1 MRQLVLLYRQT
12 LLPVTFKYLLSA
24 TSPCIADES
33 IATVNVNNQPDA
45 GTDGNTV
52 CESSVSSIDLFSLIT
67 GEDTGGTWSR
77 LTGTGGTLMRQQ
89 VLYRQA
95 LLPVRLNIYFQQHLH
110 VLQMRASLQLM

>member
-1 MRQLVLLYRQT
+1 MQELMVIRQFV
-12 LLPVTFKYLLSA
+12 
-24 TSPCIADES
+24 
-33 IATVNVNNQPDA
+33 
-45 GTDGNTV
+45 
-52 CESSVSSIDLFSLIT
+52 ESSVSSIDLFGLIT

-77 LTGTGGTLMRQQ
+77 LTGTGGALLMRQQ

>member
-1 MRQLVLLYRQT
+1 VKTQGGTWSRLTGTGGTFAAAGTFVPT
-12 LLPVTFKYLLSA
+12 GATTSTFKYLLSA

-45 GTDGNTV
+45 GTDGNTTV

-77 LTGTGGTLMRQQ
+77 LTGTGG
-89 VLYRQA
+89 VLCG
-95 LLPVRLNIYFQQHLH
+95 
-110 VLQMRASLQLM
+110 S